1 MTLDHILV
9 IIPVRNEEMTI
20 ASVIH
25 VLQSYGLHRIR
36 VVDNGSTDG
45 SALMAKVAGAEV
57 VYEPIAGYGRAC
69 WTGLQNVPDAVEW
82 ILFCDGDGSDDLNQ
96 LPEFFAQC
104 DQADFVLGNR
114 RATAE
119 GAANLTPVQQFGNE
133 LATRLIHAGWGYR
146 YHDLG
151 PLRLI
156 RQEALARMGM
166 GDRGFGWTVE
176 MQVRAVEENLR
187 IIELPVM
194 YSPRQG
200 GQSKI
205 SGTWVGSY
213 RAGTAILATLG
224 GLYWRK
230 WGKLWEISEAV
241 RSNNVRL
248 VFSSLF
254 LIAGTAIVMP
264 YGDFRAAA
272 PQFWWGVWVMA
283 MGFVGSWTV
292 RSVTPIWF
300 WSVAILTR
308 SLLLPMYPGDDVW
321 RYLWEGYIQT
331 LGFSPYEFA
340 PTALELVPY
349 RTVWWTQINNE
360 TVTAIYPPITEL
372 GFRLLAMIAPSVL
385 CFKVAFVGAD
395 LAVCWLLRRQFG
407 DRQSLLYA
415 WNPLVIYAFAGGAHY
430 DSWFLLPLVLA
441 WLAFDSTSRRV
452 RSLTS
457 AVFLGLSIAVKWMSL
472 PILFFLTLQGWR
484 QNDGR
489 KNWGRAIA
497 VVTCGVMP
505 FLLTA
510 LPFCSENKC
519 PLIPTG
525 SVFVSYGRSAEFVPY
540 FLGGVWE
547 FSRSVNWIYL
557 VPLGFFTTALLL
569 RSVTKRKS
577 TFLQFAEPYFL
588 GLLLVSPIVHA
599 WYFTWL
605 IPFAVA
611 SRNWGTQ
618 IVSLSAFFYFVLPY
632 RQAGGNS
639 DWLLPLGDRLWL
651 WMPLVMGWIVNYC
664 RTKELTKELTKN
676 ENY

>member
-1 MTLDHILV
+1 MTLDHTLV

-45 SALMAKVAGAEV
+45 SALMAKVAGVEV

-82 ILFCDGDGSDDLNQ
+82 ILFCDGDGSDDLSQ

-133 LATRLIHAGWGYR
+133 LATRLIRTGWGYR

-156 RQEALARMGM
+156 RQEALARIGM

-187 IIELPVM
+187 IIELPVA

-224 GLYWRK
+224 ALYWRK
-230 WGKLWEISEAV
+230 WGEPWGISEAA
-241 RSNNVRL
+241 RDNNLRL

-254 LIAGTAIVMP
+254 LIVGTAIIMP
-264 YGDFRAAA
+264 CGDFRVAA
-272 PQFWWGVWVMA
+272 PQFWLGVWVMA
-283 MGFVGSWTV
+283 VGFIGSWTV

-331 LGFSPYEFA
+331 LGFSPYEVA

-349 RTVWWTQINNE
+349 RTVWWAQINNE

-395 LAVCWLLRRQFG
+395 LAVCWLLRRLFG
-407 DRQSLLYA
+407 DRQALLYA

-441 WLAFDSTSRRV
+441 WLAFDSTSRLV

-457 AVFLGLSIAVKWMSL
+457 ALFLGLSIAVKWVSL
-472 PILFFLTLQGWR
+472 PILFFLMVQGWR

-489 KNWGRAIA
+489 KNWGRAIV

-510 LPFCSENKC
+510 LPFCSAQKC

-540 FLGGVWE
+540 FLGWVWE

-557 VPLGFFTTALLL
+557 VPLGFCTAALLF
-569 RSVTKRKS
+569 RSVKQRKS
-577 TFLQFAEPYFL
+577 TFLQFAEPYFV

-639 DWLLPLGDRLWL
+639 DWLLPLSDRLWL
-651 WMPLVMGWIVNYC
+651 WMPLVIGWIVSHY
-664 RTKELTKELTKN
+664 RTKELTKELIKD